1 MADYTHN
8 VVSVVPVSEPIFQA
22 SPSSITIREFQPQ
35 TTIQVNISHIFRPR
49 KARFCYNLSVYQVE
63 ILLRNNDNVARRVKI
78 LQPESTFFQIV
89 LNGKPGSKV
98 APGMFISYTLSFT
111 PEELLTDYF
120 CDLICCTE
128 REKFVIPVK
137 ALGPRGWIDLPDE
150 IEFEEAPVK
159 AVTTKTI
166 LVRNMGETECMF
178 KIQSLSASF
187 NIDPP
192 TGTLSVQESVQLHF
206 SFLPEN
212 TLPQEGEFSV
222 SYSSGEVA
230 FVKVRGAA
238 KELAV
243 RLDSR
248 AILMD
253 PTYVSLFSQKS
264 FKIINRSD
272 HTLSYSFKLFA
283 STVDEQNARQKF
295 GGGSSLGSAG
305 EVEFDYAFANDSFSL
320 SPSQGQVWPNAE
332 TEITVTFTP
341 STSTEMSCVAF
352 CDITGKEHR
361 LPLQL
366 QGTGIGPRIVLS
378 YNVID
383 IGEVFINSVSEYD
396 VDLINQG
403 DISAAYELAPSFS
416 VFGSKFKFEPSAGTL
431 MVASRE
437 KVRISFSS
445 DVLGEFEESFEWA
458 LLGTPL
464 PLILTLRGKVIGPTF
479 HIDQQVLDFKRV
491 SVAFLCSRYFHVFNT
506 SDIPFRFHLRVPG
519 DGTLLKRE
527 FEVGLYFGASFACGP
542 RLIFLFLFNIACSGD
557 GNNNTSRKTESPG
570 RLYPAQHACL

>member
-1 MADYTHN
+1 MTL
-8 VVSVVPVSEPIFQA
+8 FL
-22 SPSSITIREFQPQ
+22 IT
-35 TTIQVNISHIFRPR
+35 SHG
-49 KARFCYNLSVYQVE
+49 QVE

-78 LQPESTFFQIV
+78 LQPESIFFKVV

-111 PEELLTDYF
+111 PEELLSDYF

-137 ALGPRGWIDLPDE
+137 ALGPRGWIDLPDVIE
-150 IEFEEAPVK
+150 IEDAPVK
-159 AVTTKTI
+159 SVCTKTI
-166 LVRNMGETECMF
+166 LVRNMGDTECMF
-178 KIQSLSASF
+178 KIQSLSALF
-187 NIDPP
+187 NVEPP
-192 TGTLSVQESVQLHF
+192 TATLSVHESLQLHF
-206 SFLPEN
+206 TFAPEN
-212 TLPQEGEFSV
+212 TVRQEGEFCI
-222 SYSSGEVA
+222 SYSSGEVVYLKA
-230 FVKVRGAA
+230 YGTAQELPVRM
-238 KELAV
+238 
-243 RLDSR
+243 DCR

-264 FKIINRSD
+264 FKIINRSE
-272 HTLSYSFKLFA
+272 HTVSYNFKQFASTAEEQNAKHKFGGSMEGFRDPGLTGEIEFDYSFK
-283 STVDEQNARQKF
+283 N
-295 GGGSSLGSAG
+295 
-305 EVEFDYAFANDSFSL
+305 NSFSL
-320 SPSQGQVWPNAE
+320 SPAEGEVWPNAE

-403 DISAAYELAPSFS
+403 DISAAYELAPAYS
-416 VFGSKFKFEPSAGTL
+416 VFGSKFNFEPCSGTL
-431 MVASRE
+431 AVGHRK
-437 KVRISFSS
+437 KVKIAFSS

-458 LLGTPL
+458 LLGTPQ

-491 SVAFLCSRYFHVFNT
+491 SVAFLCSRFFHVFNT
-506 SDIPFRFHLRVPG
+506 SDIPFQFHLRVPG
-519 DGTLLKRE
+519 DGALLKRE
-527 FEVGLYFGASFACGP
+527 FEVTHARCP
-542 RLIFLFLFNIACSGD
+542 LFVG
-557 GNNNTSRKTESPG
+557 TELTG
-570 RLYPAQHACL
+570 

>member
-1 MADYTHN
+1 M
-8 VVSVVPVSEPIFQA
+8 
-22 SPSSITIREFQPQ
+22 
-35 TTIQVNISHIFRPR
+35 
-49 KARFCYNLSVYQVE
+49 
-63 ILLRNNDNVARRVKI
+63 LRNNDNVARRVKI
-78 LQPESTFFQIV
+78 LQPDSTFFKVV

-98 APGMFISYTLSFT
+98 APGMFISYTMSFT

-137 ALGPRGWIDLPDE
+137 ALGPRGWIDVPDE
-150 IEFEEAPVK
+150 IVFEDAPVK
-159 AVTTKTI
+159 ATATKTI
-166 LVRNMGETECMF
+166 LVRNMGDSECTF
-178 KIQSLSASF
+178 KIQSLSPGFS
-187 NIDPP
+187 IDPP
-192 TGTLSVQESVQLHF
+192 VGTLSVHESMQLHF
-206 SFLPEN
+206 SFFPEN
-212 TLPQEGEFSV
+212 TLPHEGEFTV
-222 SYSSGEVA
+222 SYSSGEVV
-230 FVKVRGAA
+230 FIKTRGAA

-243 RLDSR
+243 RMDSR

-264 FKIINRSD
+264 FKIINRSE
-272 HTLSYSFKLFA
+272 HTVSYSFKQFA
-283 STVDEQNARQKF
+283 SAADEQNARLQF
-295 GGGSSLGSAG
+295 GASADAGRELGTTG
-305 EVEFDYAFANDSFSL
+305 DVEFDYGFANDSFSV
-320 SPSQGQVWPNAE
+320 SPAEGQVWPNAE

-352 CDITGKEHR
+352 CDIVGKENR

-403 DISAAYELAPSFS
+403 DISAAYELAPSYS
-416 VFGSKFKFEPSAGTL
+416 VFGSKFRFEPSVGNL
-431 MVASRE
+431 MVAHRE
-437 KVRISFSS
+437 KVKISFSS

-479 HIDQQVLDFKRV
+479 HIDQQILDFKRV
-491 SVAFLCSRYFHVFNT
+491 SVSFLCSRHFHVFNT
-506 SDIPFRFHLRVPG
+506 SDIPFRFHFRVPG
-519 DGTLLKRE
+519 DGALLKRE
-527 FEVGLYFGASFACGP
+527 FEVTHFESCSDCAVVTSAIC
-542 RLIFLFLFNIACSGD
+542 RSSRQTVRLFLTASKRCRLTSSHSPRGNIICRSLW
-557 GNNNTSRKTESPG
+557 TSKVWASRWP
-570 RLYPAQHACL
+570 RWR